1 VVDLRLVVPGDD
13 DTNDVVSETTIAA
26 DVVVDT
32 PADDPPA
39 DADGDTVPEVTLPGR
54 QMTVTERVTSA
65 LRHWWTLAV
74 ASCRA
79 TFTKPGTIYTDQ
91 PPSIAHHVA
100 YYRATPWVPDGH
112 RDRSLL
118 VAQGRAYGF
127 SVGLLLVALGY
138 SIAWIGA
145 RQLRLL
151 IALLLVGAVILT
163 AWLQ

>member
-13 DTNDVVSETTIAA
+13 DAIDVVSEGATAS

-32 PADDPPA
+32 PAADLPA
-39 DADGDTVPEVTLPGR
+39 DADDDTVPELTLPGR
-54 QMTVTERVTSA
+54 QMTVTERATSA

-79 TFTKPGTIYTDQ
+79 TFTKPGTVYTDQ

-100 YYRATPWVPDGH
+100 YYRAAPWVPEGH

-118 VAQGRAYGF
+118 VVQGRAYGF
-127 SVGLLLVALGY
+127 SLGLLLVALGY

-145 RQLRLL
+145 RQLRLY
-151 IALLLVGAVILT
+151 IACLLVGVVVLT
-163 AWLQ
+163 AALQ